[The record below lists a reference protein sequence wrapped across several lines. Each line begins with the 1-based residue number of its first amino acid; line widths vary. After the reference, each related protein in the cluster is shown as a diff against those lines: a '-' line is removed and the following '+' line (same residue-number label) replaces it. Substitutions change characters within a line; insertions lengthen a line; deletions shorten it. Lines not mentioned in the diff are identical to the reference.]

1 MSFTVEHGEYVLVIG
16 SAGIDVKGRPAY
28 NPISGA
34 SVPGRIRRSV
44 GGVAR
49 NIAENLARLEIPT
62 LLLSAVGDDAPGQRV
77 LDRCSEAGIDISHVK
92 IVPGASTGHYMAI
105 LTTDGKLGMAVNDYA
120 ITSTIN
126 AAYLLEREELFRAAQ
141 MVVIDANLEDRTL
154 AMLFDLA
161 GKYQVPVCADP
172 TTPSL
177 AARLR
182 PYLNR
187 IMMMTP
193 NLMEAAVLW
202 GRSSLTYT
210 PETALSAA
218 QYLLEHGVR
227 IAVVTLGVHGLAYAS
242 GSDRGLIPAIRT
254 EVVDETGAGDALTA
268 GVIFG
273 LLNEVP
279 LDEALRLGVSAASLT
294 LRSRETVVKELSQE
308 LLYDQLVI

>member
-1 MSFTVEHGEYVLVIG
+1 
-16 SAGIDVKGRPAY
+16 
-28 NPISGA
+28 
-34 SVPGRIRRSV
+34 
-44 GGVAR
+44 
-49 NIAENLARLEIPT
+49 
-62 LLLSAVGDDAPGQRV
+62 
-77 LDRCSEAGIDISHVK
+77 
-92 IVPGASTGHYMAI
+92 
-105 LTTDGKLGMAVNDYA
+105 
-120 ITSTIN
+120 
-126 AAYLLEREELFRAAQ
+126 
-141 MVVIDANLEDRTL
+141 
-154 AMLFDLA
+154 
-161 GKYQVPVCADP
+161 
-172 TTPSL
+172 
-177 AARLR
+177 
-182 PYLNR
+182 
-187 IMMMTP
+187 MMMTP